1 METWKLMGWTAVLLV
16 IWAVIV
22 SALGYDLGPG
32 TILVAAVFSMVG
44 FWVASKVFGEYLP
57 APDEEG

>member
-1 METWKLMGWTAVLLV
+1 MGWTAVLLV

-44 FWVASKVFGEYLP
+44 FWVASKVLGEYLP